1 MWKFWAILGAALVAG
16 AVYVVAQTG
25 GGTRA
30 KAVTE
35 PVVEAP
41 RSTAPVPIQ
50 PVTPPQ
56 PVETKPA
63 VQPPLAEV
71 KPAQEAPAAVA
82 TDSQQP
88 APSETTSEP
97 AATTPKDDG
106 GFDELVPS
114 NPTPD
119 ITPTVTP
126 PPVPEAAKPTEAEVA
141 PENLKKLGD
150 FVVIPGKVEK
160 KDDGSLL
167 LDGKYVLKGEGT
179 PEKPYIVSWD
189 LLTSAEEA
197 FDPQNGKRRLPERV
211 AMLDGKSVRL
221 NGYIA
226 FPMTS
231 TEPRELL
238 SMLNQWDG
246 CCIGTPPTPYD
257 AVEVALTET
266 VEGDDRFAT
275 TGKVVGTFH
284 VKPYL
289 EGDWLIG
296 LYVMQDAKL
305 TPRDFGPGAN

>member
-1 MWKFWAILGAALVAG
+1 MWKFWAILGAALLG
-16 AVYVVAQTG
+16 GGVYVVAQSRPAGKQVVKET
-25 GGTRA
+25 A
-30 KAVTE
+30 PAE
-35 PVVEAP
+35 PVRPSRPDVINQAP
-41 RSTAPVPIQ
+41 
-50 PVTPPQ
+50 
-56 PVETKPA
+56 
-63 VQPPLAEV
+63 EV
-71 KPAQEAPAAVA
+71 KPVPPARPSTPEPARNGTPAQPLEPEASA
-82 TDSQQP
+82 TD
-88 APSETTSEP
+88 APPEAAPVEPTSEENKKP
-97 AATTPKDDG
+97 G
-106 GFDELVPS
+106 EFDELVPTE
-114 NPTPD
+114 PAPE
-119 ITPTVTP
+119 ITP
-126 PPVPEAAKPTEAEVA
+126 PPIVPEAPAADAAKEEPA
-141 PENLKKLGD
+141 PENLKKLGA
-150 FVVIPGKVEK
+150 FSIVPGKIER

-167 LDGKYVLKGEGT
+167 LDGKYTLKGEGT
-179 PEKPYIVSWD
+179 PQSPYVVSWD

-211 AMLDGKSVRL
+211 AMLDGKTVRL

-296 LYVMQDAKL
+296 LYVMEDAKL